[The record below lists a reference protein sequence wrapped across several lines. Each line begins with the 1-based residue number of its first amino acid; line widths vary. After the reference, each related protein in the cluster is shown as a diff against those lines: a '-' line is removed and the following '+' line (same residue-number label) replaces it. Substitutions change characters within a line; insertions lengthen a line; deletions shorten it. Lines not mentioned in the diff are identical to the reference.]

1 MAATFLTLGC
11 NFVVGLVNG
20 GEGRAPGIYA
30 LLLWAI
36 VEYPAAM
43 VSKLLG
49 LSWQI
54 DSPYSVYDARL
65 LFMVLVNVLLF
76 VGLGG
81 TVGFLYLRFAKH
93 GIDLV
98 DLRR

>member
-1 MAATFLTLGC
+1 MR
-11 NFVVGLVNG
+11 V
-20 GEGRAPGIYA
+20 PGIYA

-54 DSPYSVYDARL
+54 ESPYPVYDARL
-65 LFMVLVNVLLF
+65 LFIVLVNVLLF
-76 VGLGG
+76 VGFGG
-81 TVGFLYLRFAKH
+81 AAGFLYLKFAKC
-93 GIDLV
+93 GIHLL
-98 DLRR
+98 DLRK